1 MKRTILLFLT
11 LTLIIGIFASCDRR
25 YLDLDV
31 QTGDPSSQ
39 PKMTSDSETS
49 KETTSEITTAKINVS
64 AEDTDTPLGKGN
76 PKETEI
82 DTSTLP
88 AIPEILEYK
97 TVILPISKRK
107 VRLDRRFFKL
117 WETVNQEL
125 LEKADQK
132 ILDEAKKYNDS
143 NYALSFR
150 DDNGELSLS
159 AEFIVKIAMV
169 NGKYV
174 EDSDCGN
181 HKHVFVRGQI
191 TFNNVK

>member
-1 MKRTILLFLT
+1 MKKTILLFLT
-11 LTLIIGIFASCDRR
+11 LTLIIGIFVSCDSRS
-25 YLDLDV
+25 LDLDD
-31 QTGDPSSQ
+31 QTGDTSSQ
-39 PKMTSDSETS
+39 LKTTSDNETS
-49 KETTSEITTAKINVS
+49 KETTSEITTAKINGS

-97 TVILPISKRK
+97 TVILPISKRE
-107 VRLDRRFFKL
+107 VRLDRRYFDL

-132 ILDEAKKYNDS
+132 ILDAAEIYKDS
-143 NYALSFR
+143 QYIVAFGEE
-150 DDNGELSLS
+150 NGELGLY
-159 AEFIVKIAMV
+159 AEFIVDIAMV

-174 EDSDCGN
+174 EDSACGD
-181 HKHVFVRGQI
+181 HKHVFVSGQI
-191 TFNNVK
+191 TFNNIK